1 MNEYET
7 IADVQKNI
15 KQFIEE
21 VYNKK
26 RLHSSIGYKPPMEFE
41 QEVLNKSLTYS

>member
-7 IADVQKNI
+7 MEEVEESIEH
-15 KQFIEE
+15 FIEE

-26 RLHSSIGYKPPMEFE
+26 RLHSAIGYMPPVEFE
-41 QEVLNKSLTYS
+41 EMLLREKLS